1 MSFWNRGWFGVLLP
15 LATCLQRHLERPI
28 PCRARWIIKM
38 PRADRHRGASRIR
51 NRSDCEIRSQVRDR
65 LYPIRLRAHLL
76 RFGGWTP
83 LAPTPTTEPQEVVGA
98 LGLLFFVYHL
108 VRTLFLSPSPW
119 KGGRVCH
126 RATRCFACCGRYSIP
141 GPVGSPQKLRYRV
154 CFWCLVRNVCTAYCR
169 SEQNLSAP
177 RL

>member
-98 LGLLFFVYHL
+98 LGYI
-108 VRTLFLSPSPW
+108 
-119 KGGRVCH
+119 RVC
-126 RATRCFACCGRYSIP
+126 R
-141 GPVGSPQKLRYRV
+141 
-154 CFWCLVRNVCTAYCR
+154 
-169 SEQNLSAP
+169 AP
-177 RL
+177 RSLSSHHRRHPYFRSWHMNRRHPVRGRC